1 MMLNTVALTVNL
13 TPSFWENHTIYP
25 SCSVALS
32 CPLAYITA
40 KGERERRVGIKLG
53 NDGFY
58 VSFLLMLWHTLISLL
73 CVLDFC
79 SQ

>member
-40 KGERERRVGIKLG
+40 KGEREKSRDKARE
-53 NDGFY
+53 
-58 VSFLLMLWHTLISLL
+58 
-73 CVLDFC
+73 
-79 SQ
+79 